1 MPQYGYTAYPLR
13 GNTDASVAGQ
23 CDARNVSDVIQQ
35 LKAQS
40 LVPIDIFEEEKTGNE
55 GLSLKSADRVLF
67 IRQLATLLGSS
78 LPIDA
83 SLLHMR
89 DQAPTPSI
97 RKIAIELYRQIEE
110 GSALSVAMRVF
121 PRIFPRF
128 YCETVSAGE
137 VSGQL
142 SVVLDQL
149 ADYTESQEALKKRV
163 IQAITYPITVIGVAL
178 LIVSFLLYYVVPR
191 IVGVFSQTGQTLPF
205 ITDVLMRISGFIQSY
220 GVIIAVGA
228 VVAFFIHKRFM
239 RQEEYKYKVEILVS
253 KLPLIGP
260 MSDLFATT
268 MFFRTFDILLRS
280 GVPLLESLES
290 ATRVVEQMT
299 LQEVLQVAQKN
310 IKEGMT
316 VYLALQQSN
325 MFRPMALCLIASGE
339 NSGNLVPMIHRVA
352 DVQQMEFDNA
362 IKNALTILEPVM
374 ILIMGA
380 MILFIVLAVLLPIF
394 SMDAQ

>member
-1 MPQYGYTAYPLR
+1 
-13 GNTDASVAGQ
+13 
-23 CDARNVSDVIQQ
+23 
-35 LKAQS
+35 
-40 LVPIDIFEEEKTGNE
+40 
-55 GLSLKSADRVLF
+55 
-67 IRQLATLLGSS
+67 
-78 LPIDA
+78 
-83 SLLHMR
+83 
-89 DQAPTPSI
+89 
-97 RKIAIELYRQIEE
+97 
-110 GSALSVAMRVF
+110 
-121 PRIFPRF
+121 
-128 YCETVSAGE
+128 
-137 VSGQL
+137 
-142 SVVLDQL
+142 
-149 ADYTESQEALKKRV
+149 
-163 IQAITYPITVIGVAL
+163 
-178 LIVSFLLYYVVPR
+178 
-191 IVGVFSQTGQTLPF
+191 VGVFSQTGQTLPF